1 PLHDPF
7 VDLRHLVAEELDQQA
22 GMSPRQDDLRAL
34 GSELDVENEGAD
46 AIALPVALARDLF
59 LLRQDRVGPA
69 EVHDD
74 VLLLEALHDAGD
86 ELAFAALELV
96 VDDVALG
103 VAHALDDVLLRRLG
117 GDPAELLRRQ
127 LGEQLV
133 ADLGL
138 GIELAPSLLD
148 GDERTHDAADGRLMD
163 RHALGIHR
171 LERPVEHPAVTDRIM
186 GANPYPLPERATEV
200 RLAQQGPVDARR
212 RTLELVATRDR
223 VVRV

>member
-7 VDLRHLVAEELDQQA
+7 VDLRHLLAEELDQQA

-96 VDDVALG
+96 VDDVALDPLLL
-103 VAHALDDVLLRRLG
+103 AHLLDDAVQIGQHQASCPLLRRA
-117 GDPAELLRRQ
+117 PAGRRLRNRTRRW
-127 LGEQLV
+127 
-133 ADLGL
+133 
-138 GIELAPSLLD
+138 PSRWP
-148 GDERTHDAADGRLMD
+148 RT
-163 RHALGIHR
+163 
-171 LERPVEHPAVTDRIM
+171 E
-186 GANPYPLPERATEV
+186 
-200 RLAQQGPVDARR
+200 ARR
-212 RTLELVATRDR
+212 CRRPDHGPSRPRHPPPRASRGTPGGHGPDHGCEP
-223 VVRV
+223 